1 MLSTKNLTFS
11 YSLHHKFTFPDLQCD
26 AKQTLLILGNSGSG
40 KTTYLNLLGLLIQ
53 PSSGDLTINDK
64 ACVSLNSKQIVDFRA
79 LNIGLI
85 YQKSYFIN
93 SLTVIDNLLL
103 ANYLSNKKLNLEKAK
118 SLAKTLGFSEMLS
131 KKVQELSGGE
141 QQRVCIA
148 RALMN
153 EPKIILA
160 DEPTSALDD
169 TNCENVISLLKN
181 QSEAIGAALVIVTH
195 DQRLKNKFTN
205 QITL

>member
-1 MLSTKNLTFS
+1 MLSTKNLTFG
-11 YSLHHKFTFPDLQCD
+11 YSLHHKFNFPDLHCNPT
-26 AKQTLLILGNSGSG
+26 QTLLILGNSGSG

-53 PSSGDLTINDK
+53 PTSGEITINGTE
-64 ACVSLNSKQIVDFRA
+64 CVSLNSKQIVDFRA
-79 LNIGLI
+79 LNIGLV
-85 YQKSYFIN
+85 YQKPYFIN
-93 SLTVIDNLLL
+93 SLSVIDNLLL
-103 ANYLSNKKLNLEKAK
+103 ANYLSNKKLNVEKARTL
-118 SLAKTLGFSEMLS
+118 SKTLGFSEMLS
-131 KKVQELSGGE
+131 KNVQELSGGE

-153 EPKIILA
+153 DPKIILA

-169 TNCENVISLLKN
+169 TNCEKVISLLKN

>member
-1 MLSTKNLTFS
+1 MLSTKNLTFG
-11 YSLHHKFTFPDLQCD
+11 YSLHHKFSFPDLHCNPT
-26 AKQTLLILGNSGSG
+26 QTLLILGNSGSG

-53 PSSGDLTINDK
+53 PTSGDITINGTK
-64 ACVSLNSKQIVDFRA
+64 CVSLNSRQIVDFRA
-79 LNIGLI
+79 LNIGLV
-85 YQKSYFIN
+85 YQKPYFIN
-93 SLTVIDNLLL
+93 SLSVIDNLLL
-103 ANYLSNKKLNLEKAK
+103 ANYLSNKKLNVEKAK
-118 SLAKTLGFSEMLS
+118 TLAKTLGFSGMLS
-131 KKVQELSGGE
+131 KNVQELSGGE

-153 EPKIILA
+153 NPKIILA